1 MQFRYCANLV
11 PKSCSP
17 FGQRQR
23 MRKTYCS
30 GDERL
35 ARPWRAKAPDD
46 RALQKCKIWGCAL
59 SIARDDRWSVI
70 NTDPPSLNVMW
81 VLKAAQFPANS
92 SMCVLQFLRWLRH
105 MIWTLVVQV
114 NLFRVPCP
122 PSACLCFL
130 RLKNTRKITP
140 VLQANLS
147 FNSWALV

>member
-1 MQFRYCANLV
+1 MAGSRTTVLPRHARTCACDSTLPSCRFNLGRKSYPQLPLPGLYGCTVVQFRYCPNLV
-11 PKSCSP
+11 PKSCGP
-17 FGQRQR
+17 FDQRQR
-23 MRKTYCS
+23 MRKTYRS

-92 SMCVLQFLRWLRH
+92 SMCVLQFLRW
-105 MIWTLVVQV
+105 
-114 NLFRVPCP
+114 
-122 PSACLCFL
+122 
-130 RLKNTRKITP
+130 
-140 VLQANLS
+140 
-147 FNSWALV
+147 